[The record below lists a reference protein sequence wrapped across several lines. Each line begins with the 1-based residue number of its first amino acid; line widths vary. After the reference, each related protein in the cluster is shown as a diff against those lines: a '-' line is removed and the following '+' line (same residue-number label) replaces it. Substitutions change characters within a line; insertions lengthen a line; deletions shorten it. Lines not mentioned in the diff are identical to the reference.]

1 MYFPHTKV
9 QNLISIIK
17 YTPDYKSRWDR
28 FVASLIGSKHKGVK
42 NTSFLFSRAFM
53 EYHGDRFEDHS
64 LLFFKDEKVIAV
76 LPANRKGVTLFSHQ
90 GLTYGALVLEKGI
103 AFSEAKQLVEALLQY
118 LKTEGFQHF
127 QIKLIP
133 QFYMQQP
140 AYELEHL
147 LQEAGAQVVQSH
159 LNFGIDYNRPYF
171 IHATK
176 ERRAR
181 QALERGLRYGEADFA
196 GFWNAVLKPRLSL
209 KFDAEPVHSLAEIEL
224 LKKQFPYHI
233 KQINCY
239 QGETLL
245 AGITLFLTEDVVKSQ
260 YGATTPEGEKLRVMD
275 FLFVNLIQDYKD
287 AGYRFFDMGT
297 VQGGR
302 DEDYNFGLI
311 KQKEELGAQVYLQHT
326 LKLDL

>member
-1 MYFPHTKV
+1 M
-9 QNLISIIK
+9 ISVTK

-28 FVASLIGSKHKGVK
+28 FVTSLMGSKNKGVK
-42 NTSFLFSRAFM
+42 NTSFLFSRAFIA
-53 EYHGDRFEDHS
+53 YHGERFEDHS

-76 LPANRKGVTLFSHQ
+76 LPANREGANLYSHQ

-103 AFSEAKQLVEALLQY
+103 AFAETKQVVEALLQY
-118 LKTEGFQHF
+118 LKTERFQHF
-127 QIKLIP
+127 QIKFIP
-133 QFYMQQP
+133 QFYIQQP

-147 LQEAGAQVVQSH
+147 LLEAGAQVVRSQ

-181 QALERGLRYGEADFA
+181 QAEDRGLRYAEADFA
-196 GFWNAVLKPRLSL
+196 GFWNGVLKPRLAA
-209 KFDAEPVHSLAEIEL
+209 KFDTEPVHSLGEIEL
-224 LKKQFPYHI
+224 LQKQFPYNI

-245 AGITLFLTEDVVKSQ
+245 AGVTLFLTEDVVKSQ
-260 YGATTPEGEKLRVMD
+260 YGATTPEGEKLRAMD

-297 VQGGR
+297 VQGSR
-302 DEDYNFGLI
+302 DEAYNFGLI

>member
-1 MYFPHTKV
+1 MINVT
-9 QNLISIIK
+9 K

-28 FVASLIGSKHKGVK
+28 FVASLMGSKDKGVK
-42 NTSFLFSRAFM
+42 NTSFLFSRAFIA
-53 EYHGDRFEDHS
+53 YHGERFEDNS

-76 LPANRKGVTLFSHQ
+76 LPANREGANLYSHQ
-90 GLTYGALVLEKGI
+90 GLTYGALILEKGI
-103 AFSEAKQLVEALLQY
+103 AFGEVKQVVDALLQY
-118 LKTEGFQHF
+118 LKTEGFQQL

-147 LQEAGAQVVQSH
+147 LLEAGAQVVRSQ
-159 LNFGIDYNRPYF
+159 LNFGIDYNRPFF
-171 IHATK
+171 IHNTK

-181 QALERGLRYGEADFA
+181 QAEDRGLRYAEADFA
-196 GFWNAVLKPRLSL
+196 GFWNGVLKPRLAT
-209 KFDAEPVHSLAEIEL
+209 KFDTEPVHSLDEIEL
-224 LKKQFPYHI
+224 LKKQFPYNI

-245 AGITLFLTEDVVKSQ
+245 AGVTLFLNEDVVKSQ
-260 YGATTPEGEKLRVMD
+260 YGATTPEGQKLRAMD

-311 KQKEELGAQVYLQHT
+311 KQKEELGAQVYLQRT